1 MGDPVHDVVVPVGGR
16 EQGRILRQRQR
27 RQGRRKN
34 EPTQRT
40 NESLRPGWRG
50 TGTPGAPATGRGGG
64 EGHKRGVPGVGGVRV
79 RGVDAAVGVFLGA
92 VASFSFFLVVWM
104 SCVSCLLPCLLELS
118 CLDFQAVPSAQDG
131 GVSYRGPKRADRM
144 AGWVEQIISTLTS

>member
-104 SCVSCLLPCLLELS
+104 SSKSSLLVMDAMFLATYPHLS
-118 CLDFQAVPSAQDG
+118 SAHHDP
-131 GVSYRGPKRADRM
+131 REPKKGKVM
-144 AGWVEQIISTLTS
+144 VKGQKKCNILWILTF